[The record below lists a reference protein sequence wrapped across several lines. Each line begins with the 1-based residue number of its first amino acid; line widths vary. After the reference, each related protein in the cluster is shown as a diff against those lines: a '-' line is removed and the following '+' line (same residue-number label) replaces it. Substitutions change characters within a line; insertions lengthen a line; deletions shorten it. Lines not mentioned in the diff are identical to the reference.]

1 MRAWFGLLRRF
12 WRGLCTNW
20 IGTTGVV
27 LTTTSFALF
36 LIAELMRAIGLVT
49 NAYVGLLTYL
59 ALPALFVFGLLLIPI
74 GWWRYRKRSGRTT
87 RDLLSERFDSEFVKP
102 TARGSRVV
110 QTILLLTLVN
120 VLFLG
125 FGGARMLKFMD
136 EPRFCGTAC
145 HSVMGPEWA
154 TYQDSPH
161 ARVKCV
167 QCHVGEGAGAA
178 IDAKLNGLWQM
189 ISVTFNLYERPIP
202 APVHNLRPARE
213 TCEKCHWPSVFYGD
227 RIKRIVRYAQD
238 ATSTPRYSTLALK
251 VGSGRGDHRG
261 EIHWHVAAKNEVRY
275 EALDAKRD
283 KLRWVDVRQPDG
295 HLKRYRDQRY
305 HGKPAAGKHETKRN
319 RESGRRLDCVDCHNR
334 ATHIYQDPEDV
345 VDQHLTRGKI
355 DRALPFAKRQA
366 LGALTGSYSTRG
378 VLRSIEQD
386 FRGFYQR
393 HYPKVLIAKSREIA
407 TAIAALQKSYQR
419 NIHPRMN
426 IGWNAYPSHIGH
438 RKGGGCMR
446 CHNRYMVDDAGK
458 AVPHG
463 CTLCHSLLSYE
474 GRSPFSVLR
483 PPDPRD
489 PECRMHVYLRHE
501 LTGEPAPAVD
511 PCVLRRKPAA
521 APLPPSPPLP
531 LRPPRR
537 P

>member
-1 MRAWFGLLRRF
+1 MHAWFGLLRRF
-12 WRGLCTNW
+12 WRGLCTNR

-36 LIAELMRAIGLVT
+36 LIAEAMRAVGLVT

-59 ALPALFVFGLLLIPI
+59 ALPALFVLGLLLIPFA
-74 GWWRYRKRSGRTT
+74 WWRYKKRSGRST
-87 RDLLSERFDSEFVKP
+87 RELLDERFDSELVTP

-110 QTILLLTLVN
+110 QTIVLLTLVN

-202 APVHNLRPARE
+202 TPVHNLRPARE

-238 ATSTPRYSTLALK
+238 AASTPRYSTLALK
-251 VGSGRGDHRG
+251 VGSGRGERRG

-275 EALDAKRD
+275 RALDAQRT
-283 KLRWVDVRQPDG
+283 KLRWVDVRRPDG
-295 HLKRYRDQRY
+295 SFKRFRDRRY
-305 HGKPAAGKHETKRN
+305 LASPAPTKKKSI
-319 RESGRRLDCVDCHNR
+319 EGVRRLDCVDCHNR
-334 ATHIYQDPEDV
+334 ATHIYRDPEDV
-345 VDQHLTRGKI
+345 VDGQLTSGKI
-355 DRALPFAKRQA
+355 DRKLPFAKRQA
-366 LGALTGSYSTRG
+366 LGALLGSYG
-378 VLRSIEQD
+378 EGHALQGIAQD

-393 HYPKVLIAKSREIA
+393 HYPKVLIAKSREIDA
-407 TAIAALQKSYQR
+407 AIRALQRSYQR

-426 IGWNAYPSHIGH
+426 IGWNAYPSHLGH
-438 RKGGGCMR
+438 RQGGGCMR

-474 GRSPFSVLR
+474 GRSPFSVLQ
-483 PPDPRD
+483 PPDPKD
-489 PECRMHVYLRHE
+489 PECRMHVSLRHE
-501 LTGEPAPAVD
+501 LTGEPAPTRD
-511 PCVLRRKPAA
+511 PCVLTRKPAP
-521 APLPPSPPLP
+521 APVPASPALPR
-531 LRPPRR
+531 RPPRR
-537 P
+537 R